1 MESRTDKSLMTD
13 KMWVGREGKRR
24 IRKNLY
30 AYSKWVN
37 SGAYLLKQRNLG
49 SSED

>member
-1 MESRTDKSLMTD
+1 MTD
-13 KMWVGREGKRR
+13 KMWVRKEGKGRM
-24 IRKNLY
+24 RKNLY

-49 SSED
+49 SSEN